1 MKLKYNLQYFA
12 EGEQDGDDTSNN
24 DPSGSTDNDSDSGS
38 NEVDVQAFA
47 EIISEKDKKL
57 DELAEEVTK
66 LKKSNAEL
74 LLRISSSKPDTFDF
88 DKAVMSFDTRVKA
101 N

>member
-1 MKLKYNLQYFA
+1 MKLNYNLQFFA
-12 EGEQDGDDTSNN
+12 EGEQNDDNTSGNDPAGSTGDDSNTGG
-24 DPSGSTDNDSDSGS
+24 D
-38 NEVDVQAFA
+38 EVDVQAFA

-88 DKAVMSFDTRVKA
+88 DKAVMSFDTRA
-101 N
+101 QS

>member
-1 MKLKYNLQYFA
+1 MKLKYNLQFFA
-12 EGEQDGDDTSNN
+12 EGEQNDDSTSGN
-24 DPSGSTDNDSDSGS
+24 DSTGSADNDGNTGSD
-38 NEVDVQAFA
+38 EIDVQAFA

-88 DKAVMSFDTRVKA
+88 DKAVMSFDTRA
-101 N
+101 QS

>member
-1 MKLKYNLQYFA
+1 MKLKYNLQFFA
-12 EGEQDGDDTSNN
+12 VGEQNDDSTSGN
-24 DPSGSTDNDSDSGS
+24 DPAGSADNDSNTGS
-38 NEVDVQAFA
+38 DEVDVQAFA

-88 DKAVMSFDTRVKA
+88 DKAVMSFDTRA
-101 N
+101 QS

>member
-1 MKLKYNLQYFA
+1 MKLKYNLQFFA
-12 EGEQDGDDTSNN
+12 EGEQNDDNTSGN
-24 DPSGSTDNDSDSGS
+24 DPAGSADNGGDTGS

-88 DKAVMSFDTRVKA
+88 DKAVMSFDTRA
-101 N
+101 QS

>member
-12 EGEQDGDDTSNN
+12 EGEPNGDDASSN
-24 DPSGSTDNDSDSGS
+24 DSTGSADNDSNTGND
-38 NEVDVQAFA
+38 EVDVQAFA

-57 DELAEEVTK
+57 DELTEEVTK

-88 DKAVMSFDTRVKA
+88 DKAVMSFDTRA
-101 N
+101 QS

>member
-1 MKLKYNLQYFA
+1 MKLKYNLQFFA
-12 EGEQDGDDTSNN
+12 EGEENGDNTSRN
-24 DPSGSTDNDSDSGS
+24 DPAGSADNDGNTGSD
-38 NEVDVQAFA
+38 EIDVQAFA

-88 DKAVMSFDTRVKA
+88 DKAVMSFDTRA
-101 N
+101 QS